1 MPSLRVGLVTECIV
15 EELVHTA
22 GVPVHTEGG
31 EALGAVRALR
41 GVAAKVEVAGLALAE
56 LALELQGEALGVE
69 LGAAA

>member
-1 MPSLRVGLVTECIV
+1 MTECIV

-22 GVPVHTEGG
+22 GVPVHIERG

-41 GVAAKVEVAGLALAE
+41 GVAAKVEVAGLAL
-56 LALELQGEALGVE
+56 ELQGEALGVE